1 MHVLNETRQLVNI
14 SDDAPRDTRP
24 AGLAI
29 ALSAIASI
37 VFVALDQG
45 ARGKDALS
53 IMQSMVATQPMHQF
67 VHVVAMTCL
76 GGFMYGYSVLSQRL
90 GLNRAPVLIGLA
102 SYGLGTVLMLLAAVI
117 DGFVSTDAA
126 AMFLAGAP
134 SGIDTGLQ
142 IINTLSG
149 VLLPDLARV
158 AWVFQSVAAVAW
170 SIALLH
176 ERGVP
181 RTVGCIG
188 LIAGALPAVIVSI
201 VGTHMTDTIV
211 VGILLAQA
219 IWNLAA
225 AALLVF
231 EARTKPS
238 RVSGRV
244 MAAA

>member
-1 MHVLNETRQLVNI
+1 MRILNENRQLANT
-14 SDDAPRDTRP
+14 SDVTHDTRT
-24 AGLAI
+24 AGVAI

-76 GGFMYGYSVLSQRL
+76 AGFMYGYTVLSQRL
-90 GLNRAPVLIGLA
+90 GLNRAPVVIGLT
-102 SYGLGTVLMLLAAVI
+102 SYGLGTVLMVLAAVI

-126 AMFLAGAP
+126 AMFINGAP
-134 SGIDTGLQ
+134 GGIETGFQ

-158 AWVFQSVAAVAW
+158 AWVFQSVAAIAW
-170 SIALLH
+170 SFALLRD
-176 ERGVP
+176 RGMR
-181 RTVGCIG
+181 RTAGRIG
-188 LIAGALPAVIVSI
+188 LVAGALPAVIVSI

-225 AALLVF
+225 ATVLVF
-231 EARTKPS
+231 DARTE
-238 RVSGRV
+238 RLQTGGAI

>member
-1 MHVLNETRQLVNI
+1 MRMLNESRQLANTPAV
-14 SDDAPRDTRP
+14 APLDTRS
-24 AGLAI
+24 AGIAI
-29 ALSAIASI
+29 AVSAIASI
-37 VFVALDQG
+37 VFVALDEG
-45 ARGKDALS
+45 AHGKDALS
-53 IMQSMVATQPMHQF
+53 ILQSMVATQPMHQF

-76 GGFMYGYSVLSQRL
+76 AGFMYGYTVLSQRL
-90 GLNRAPVLIGLA
+90 GLNRTPVLIGLT

-170 SIALLH
+170 SVALIRD
-176 ERGVP
+176 RGMQ
-181 RTVGCIG
+181 RTVGSIG
-188 LIAGALPAVIVSI
+188 LVAGALPAAIVSI
-201 VGTHMTDTIV
+201 VGTQMTDAIV

-225 AALLVF
+225 ATLLVF
-231 EARTKPS
+231 ENRTE
-238 RVSGRV
+238 RGFVSGGMV
-244 MAAA
+244 AAA

>member
-1 MHVLNETRQLVNI
+1 MRTLNESRRLTN
-14 SDDAPRDTRP
+14 APDTAPHDTRV
-24 AGLAI
+24 AGTAI

-90 GLNRAPVLIGLA
+90 GLHRTPVLIGLT

-126 AMFLAGAP
+126 SMFLAGAP
-134 SGIDTGLQ
+134 SGLDTGLQ

-170 SIALLH
+170 SIALLR
-176 ERGVP
+176 ERGMQ
-181 RTVGCIG
+181 RTVGGIG
-188 LIAGALPAVIVSI
+188 LVAGALPAVIVSI
-201 VGTHMTDTIV
+201 VGTQMTDAVV

-231 EARTKPS
+231 DGCTESS
-238 RVSGRV
+238 RLSGPV
-244 MAAA
+244 VAAA

>member
-1 MHVLNETRQLVNI
+1 MRILNETRQLADTPEVA
-14 SDDAPRDTRP
+14 SRDTRP

-90 GLNRAPVLIGLA
+90 GLNRAPVLIGLT

-134 SGIDTGLQ
+134 SGLDTELQ

-170 SIALLH
+170 SIALLRD
-176 ERGVP
+176 RGMQ
-181 RTVGCIG
+181 RTVGAIG
-188 LIAGALPAVIVSI
+188 LVAGALPAVIVSL
-201 VGTHMTDTIV
+201 VGTHMTDAIV
-211 VGILLAQA
+211 VGILLTQA
-219 IWNLAA
+219 IWNLSAA
-225 AALLVF
+225 TLLVF
-231 EARTKPS
+231 EARTERGYVPGGM
-238 RVSGRV
+238 V
-244 MAAA
+244 AAT

>member
-1 MHVLNETRQLVNI
+1 MRTLNETRHLANTP
-14 SDDAPRDTRP
+14 DTAPRDTRA
-24 AGLAI
+24 AGIAI

-90 GLNRAPVLIGLA
+90 GLHRTPVLIGLT

-134 SGIDTGLQ
+134 SGLDTGLQ

-170 SIALLH
+170 SIALLRD
-176 ERGVP
+176 RGMQ
-181 RTVGCIG
+181 RTVGGIG
-188 LIAGALPAVIVSI
+188 LVAGALPAVIVSI
-201 VGTHMTDTIV
+201 VGTQMTDAVV

-219 IWNLAA
+219 IWNLSA

-231 EARTKPS
+231 TAGAERKP
-238 RVSGRV
+238 VSGAV
-244 MAAA
+244 LAAA

>member
-1 MHVLNETRQLVNI
+1 MRTLNEMRQSANLA
-14 SDDAPRDTRP
+14 DAPPDTRI
-24 AGLAI
+24 AGFTI

-53 IMQSMVATQPMHQF
+53 IMQSMVAIQPMHQF

-76 GGFMYGYSVLSQRL
+76 AGLMYGYSVLSQRL
-90 GLNRAPVLIGLA
+90 GLNRAPVLIGLV
-102 SYGLGTVLMLLAAVI
+102 SYGLGTVLMMQAAVI

-126 AMFLAGAP
+126 GMFLAGTP
-134 SGIDTGLQ
+134 SGLDTGLQ

-149 VLLPDLARV
+149 VLLPDLARI
-158 AWVFQSVAAVAW
+158 AWVLQSAAAVAW
-170 SIALLH
+170 SVALLR
-176 ERGVP
+176 ERGMQ
-181 RTVGCIG
+181 RSVGCIG
-188 LIAGALPAVIVSI
+188 LVAGALPAVIVSI
-201 VGTHMTDTIV
+201 VGTHMTDAIV

-231 EARTKPS
+231 D
-238 RVSGRV
+238 GRAERGRRAV
-244 MAAA
+244 PATAAA

>member
-1 MHVLNETRQLVNI
+1 MRILNENRQPANTSEATHNTR
-14 SDDAPRDTRP
+14 T
-24 AGLAI
+24 AGVAI

-76 GGFMYGYSVLSQRL
+76 AGFMYGYTVLSQRL
-90 GLNRAPVLIGLA
+90 GLNRAPVVIGLT
-102 SYGLGTVLMLLAAVI
+102 SYGLGTVLMVLAAVI

-126 AMFLAGAP
+126 AMFINGAP
-134 SGIDTGLQ
+134 GGIETGFQ

-158 AWVFQSVAAVAW
+158 AWVFQSVAAIAW
-170 SIALLH
+170 SVALLRD
-176 ERGVP
+176 RGMR
-181 RTVGCIG
+181 RTAGSIG
-188 LIAGALPAVIVSI
+188 LVAGALPAIIVSI

-225 AALLVF
+225 ATVLVF
-231 EARTKPS
+231 DARTE
-238 RVSGRV
+238 RLQTGGAI